1 MARPKKEIEYD
12 EIVRR
17 FAGRL
22 REVRVQRG
30 MTQAQLADRAEVSV
44 AYVGR
49 LERGGAA
56 PGVDLV
62 ARLAAAL
69 GLKAAELLPAE
80 DPPDAK
86 EVLRD
91 QARLLFD
98 GVVQTDDEALLGLLV
113 QLLSRLSQTAASSEQ
128 DE

>member
-1 MARPKKEIEYD
+1 MAKQKKEIQHD

-17 FAGRL
+17 FAERL
-22 REVRVQRG
+22 RGLRVERG
-30 MTQAQLADRAEVSV
+30 MTQAQLAERAEVSV

-49 LERGGAA
+49 LERCEAA
-56 PGVDLV
+56 PGIDLV

-69 GLKAAELLPAE
+69 GAKAAELLPAE

-98 GVVQTDDEALLGLLV
+98 AAVQTDDEALLGLLV
-113 QLLSRLSQTAASSEQ
+113 QFLSRLGQTAASPEQ